1 MAYLISYAA
10 TALVF
15 LGLDFIWLT
24 RISPAFYR
32 SHIGELL
39 MAQPNLIAAATFY
52 LLYVAGIVFFAIAPA
67 LSTGSWTTALLS
79 GAVLGLVAFGTYD
92 MTNLATL
99 KGWSVQVCIVDML
112 WGMAITA
119 TSATAGY
126 MVTVLSRSSW
136 NA

>member
-126 MVTVLSRSSW
+126 MVTVLSRSIG